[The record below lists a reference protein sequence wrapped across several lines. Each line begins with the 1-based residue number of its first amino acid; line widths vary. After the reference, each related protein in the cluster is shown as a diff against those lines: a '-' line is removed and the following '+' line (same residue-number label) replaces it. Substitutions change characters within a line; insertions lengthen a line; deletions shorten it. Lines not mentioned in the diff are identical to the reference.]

1 MPQPGSA
8 TETEGKMVDCN
19 EDQSVTGRRSED
31 SSISDIHTVTAKT
44 ATSNSDRGARPK
56 EMLPSTLKELSLKV
70 RGVVCSP
77 PEPAEVSNNLRATIS
92 NFVFPFYLTL
102 DLLL

>member
-44 ATSNSDRGARPK
+44 ATSNSDQGARPK
-56 EMLPSTLKELSLKV
+56 EMFPSNTERTKLK
-70 RGVVCSP
+70 G
-77 PEPAEVSNNLRATIS
+77 
-92 NFVFPFYLTL
+92 
-102 DLLL
+102 